1 MSSSGASQLEIF
13 RARTVELVSEE
24 DLARKL
30 EEKRPLRVKLGMDP
44 STPDLHIGHVV
55 VLDKLRE
62 IQELGHTII
71 FLVGDFTGMIG
82 DPSGRSKTRPALSRE
97 QVEANRSVSCWT
109 PRASRCASTASGWTN
124 SRAAT

>member
-1 MSSSGASQLEIF
+1 MSSSVASQLEIF

-30 EEKRPLRVKLGMDP
+30 EEKRPLRIKLGMDP

-62 IQELGHTII
+62 IQ
-71 FLVGDFTGMIG
+71 
-82 DPSGRSKTRPALSRE
+82 
-97 QVEANRSVSCWT
+97 
-109 PRASRCASTASGWTN
+109 
-124 SRAAT
+124 